1 MNITICDICG
11 KRMNNYKPMITGS
24 NVMIEE
30 YQCGAKI
37 GNFDICSA
45 CNDRISHMIDDMRS
59 KHDVNILG

>member
-11 KRMNNYKPMITGS
+11 KRMNNYKPMITGL